1 MMTVTRMMTIT
12 TPSTAELSSADQS
25 SSGRETGALSVYR
38 DAVRRYSHIN
48 SSCFCFVMRR
58 NDSDDHGYAFQQMLD
73 VCGTSLVLPGRL
85 VLGALL

>member
-48 SSCFCFVMRR
+48 SSAMTLTI
-58 NDSDDHGYAFQQMLD
+58 M
-73 VCGTSLVLPGRL
+73 GTRSSKC
-85 VLGALL
+85 